1 MTWEIVAGIIAL
13 VGLIISVVTPIAKLD
28 ASITGLKCSIDAL
41 NQNMARNEERITDN
55 NATAANGKQIDDH
68 EHRITVL
75 EQKEEAHENG

>member
-28 ASITGLKCSIDAL
+28 ASITGLRCSIDVL
-41 NQNMARNEERITDN
+41 NQNMARNEERITHH
-55 NATAANGKQIDDH
+55 GKQIDDH

>member
-13 VGLIISVVTPIAKLD
+13 VGLIISVVTPIA
-28 ASITGLKCSIDAL
+28 L
-41 NQNMARNEERITDN
+41 NQNMARNEERITHH
-55 NATAANGKQIDDH
+55 GKQIDDH